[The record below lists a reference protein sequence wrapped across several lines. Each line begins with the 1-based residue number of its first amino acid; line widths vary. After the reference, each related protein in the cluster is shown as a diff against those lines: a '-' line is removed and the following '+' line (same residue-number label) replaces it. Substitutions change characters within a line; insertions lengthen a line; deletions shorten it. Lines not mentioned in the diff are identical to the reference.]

1 MNKFYGKAIT
11 KVKVSARLG
20 ADPAIV
26 SSSEYGQTANME
38 RLMKAQAFAHGQGGP
53 MMGGFKTLEIN
64 PRHPF
69 YESLLTKIDF
79 DDEDFKPPQEVR
91 DALWTILDTALLNG
105 GYQVNEGKAFS
116 YRMLR
121 SIKSILDIDSFDL
134 LPEIDPKVEE
144 DVPPEVNMEDFV
156 VDDNDFD
163 F

>member
-1 MNKFYGKAIT
+1 
-11 KVKVSARLG
+11 
-20 ADPAIV
+20 
-26 SSSEYGQTANME
+26 
-38 RLMKAQAFAHGQGGP
+38 
-53 MMGGFKTLEIN
+53 
-64 PRHPF
+64 
-69 YESLLTKIDF
+69 
-79 DDEDFKPPQEVR
+79 
-91 DALWTILDTALLNG
+91 LDTALLNG
-105 GYQVNEGKAFS
+105 GYQINEGKAFS

>member
-1 MNKFYGKAIT
+1 MAMNKLQVAQC
-11 KVKVSARLG
+11 
-20 ADPAIV
+20 
-26 SSSEYGQTANME
+26 SEQWV
-38 RLMKAQAFAHGQGGP
+38 LM
-53 MMGGFKTLEIN
+53 
-64 PRHPF
+64 
-69 YESLLTKIDF
+69 TKISSL
-79 DDEDFKPPQEVR
+79 
-91 DALWTILDTALLNG
+91 ALWTILDTALLNG
-105 GYQVNEGKAFS
+105 GYQINEGKAFS